1 MREFLKSSRRWLS
14 TGWFWPLV
22 LLALPNCVLG
32 NSGLPNPNAV
42 VTGESPTSAV
52 MCFVPKLPDPNN
64 PENCADANQKSIGMS
79 QEYAAVALA
88 QGEHNSLALDFSP
101 DAITACSGQP
111 RKTDVWG
118 QFPDGVTVCLNC
130 LQVITP
136 DLYPDD
142 DAVCAAKCKE
152 LNGVSGGTIPAGGL
166 DAFCAANAHVSPNFD
181 KTTCYTGVCDTAGTP
196 PLDFP
201 NDPRKQQEPVTWVE
215 TVGTSAT
222 LNTLTRTKPIDG
234 TFDAGAVSDQK
245 IEHGDAWVEF
255 QAKETGVGHVLGVRN
270 DPGGPDSNPGFGDIQ
285 FGISLDTDNNVYIIE
300 GGNVV
305 AGPFGT
311 YQPGERFRVRIK
323 DNNNISPHTATI
335 SYFRVSGTCTPA
347 TICKETPISDQVTP
361 AVPTYPFKVD
371 AALFANA
378 TALATVENVTLVRI
392 R

>member
-64 PENCADANQKSIGMS
+64 PQNCADDNQKQIGMP

-101 DAITACSGQP
+101 DAITACNGSP
-111 RKTDVWG
+111 RKTEVWG

-130 LQVITP
+130 LQVIP
-136 DLYPDD
+136 EPYLND

-152 LNGVSGGTIPAGGL
+152 LNSVSGGVIPAGGL
-166 DAFCAANAHVSPNFD
+166 DAFCAANAHVSPSFD
-181 KTTCYTGVCDTAGTP
+181 KTTCYTGVCATDGTP

-201 NDPRKQQEPVTWVE
+201 NDPRKQQEPVEWVQ

-222 LNTLTRTKPIDG
+222 LNTLTRTLPIDG
-234 TFDAGAVSDQK
+234 TFDAGAVSGQN

-255 QAKETGVGHVLGVRN
+255 QAKETGVGHVLGVRH
-270 DPGGPDSNPGFGDIQ
+270 DSGGGDVTPGFGDIA
-285 FGISLDTDNNVYIIE
+285 FGISLDTDNNVYILE

-305 AGPFGT
+305 AGPFGI

-323 DNNNISPHTATI
+323 DNNDINPHTATI
-335 SYFRVSGTCTPA
+335 SYVRVSGLCGKPA
-347 TICKETPISDQVTP
+347 TKCTEDPISPQVTVS
-361 AVPTYPFKVD
+361 VPIYPFVVD

-378 TALATVENVTLVRI
+378 TAFATVENVTLVRI